1 MGRGAFDDGVSV
13 LVPAY
18 RPAHLQRTL
27 DSLAAQSMPASC
39 VHVSLDYAPDFE
51 APGWPTLPGLLVH
64 RQAQRLGWVGN
75 VNWLLARVAT
85 PFFIIL
91 AHDDC
96 LSPEYLADCTA
107 ALRENPQA
115 VVAHGQCHH
124 YGVRHGEVAFTEAI
138 HGTPFAR
145 VMAFLDRGPHLAELG
160 WRGVVRSSAI
170 DAGLHLRCARSDG
183 QFSNTL
189 WALELLTLGESI
201 ALPQVHYAKHTD
213 EVLGLSRQFH
223 RREAAEKSRMLADN
237 LACLVEVLAVRQF
250 PPTERQLLL
259 SRYALWLLE
268 LEGAWNVLSDRTDF
282 AQMAYSELRP
292 AIAQFVANAL
302 LSLSAAGA
310 QGLAD

>member
-1 MGRGAFDDGVSV
+1 MARSGSDAGVSV

-18 RPAHLQRTL
+18 RPANLQRTL
-27 DSLAAQSMPASC
+27 DSLAAQSVLPTS
-39 VHVSLDYAPDFE
+39 VHVSLDHAPDVE
-51 APGWPTLPGLLVH
+51 APDLPALPGLVVH

-75 VNWLLARVAT
+75 VNWLLARVDT

-107 ALRENPQA
+107 ALRETPQA

-124 YGVRHGEVAFTEAI
+124 HGIREGEVAFTEAI
-138 HGTPFAR
+138 RGTPFAR
-145 VMAFLDRGPHLAELG
+145 VISFLDRGPHLAELG
-160 WRGVVRSSAI
+160 WRGVVRSSVI
-170 DAGLHLRCARSDG
+170 DAGVHLRCARSDG

-201 ALPQVHYAKHTD
+201 ALAQVHYAKHTD
-213 EVLGLSRQFH
+213 VLGLSRQFH

-250 PPTERQLLL
+250 PPEERQLIL
-259 SRYALWLLE
+259 SRYAQWLLE
-268 LEGAWNVLSDRTDF
+268 LEGAWNVLSDRADF
-282 AQMAYSELRP
+282 SQMAYSELRP

-302 LSLSAAGA
+302 LSLAAAGERRP
-310 QGLAD
+310 AD